1 MPDYDVIV
9 FADTAVD
16 LLMSGPDVT
25 PQFGQVEKLVDS
37 YQLELGGSCCLFA
50 AQAAKLGLRVAALG
64 RVGDDDFGQLVIR
77 KLADAGVETAFITV
91 DSALKTGLTVHLTP
105 TNSGDR
111 AMLTML
117 GSLCALTPTDVT
129 DDFLKLGRHLHYAS
143 LFLHTGL
150 LPEWVTILRRARQH
164 GLTVSLDTNWDPSG
178 EWESGLAE
186 ALPLVDVLMPNEQEA
201 CLIAHRSSL
210 DSALDVLRSQV
221 SILTLKQGAT
231 GAQVYSGE
239 SILTTVPTPAD
250 LGGDSTG
257 AGDAFDAGFLAG
269 WLRAMPLQTCLEIG
283 AACGRGVAGQIGGYA
298 GQLWQR
304 DIPALNQ

>member
-1 MPDYDVIV
+1 MPEYDVIV
-9 FADTAVD
+9 FADTAID

-25 PQFGQVEKLVDS
+25 PQFGQVEKLADH

-64 RVGDDDFGQLVIR
+64 RVGDDAFGELVIR
-77 KLADAGVETAFITV
+77 KLAEAGVDTKFITV
-91 DSALKTGLTVHLTP
+91 DSTLKTGLTLHLTP
-105 TNSGDR
+105 TDSGDR
-111 AMLTML
+111 AMLTVL
-117 GSLCALTPTDVT
+117 GSLCALTPADIT
-129 DDFLKLGRHLHYAS
+129 DDFLRLGRHLHYAS

-150 LPEWVTILRRARQH
+150 LPEWVNILRRAKQH

-201 CLIAHRSSL
+201 CLIAHHPSL
-210 DSALDVLRSQV
+210 ESALDVLRPQV
-221 SILTLKQGAT
+221 GMLTLKLGAA
-231 GAQVYSGE
+231 GAQVYSGDT
-239 SILTTVPTPAD
+239 ILMTVPAPAD
-250 LGGDSTG
+250 PGGDSTG

-269 WLRAMPLQTCLEIG
+269 WLRGLPLQTCLEIG
-283 AACGRGVAGQIGGYA
+283 AACGRGVAGEIGGYA

-304 DIPALNQ
+304 DIPALNS